1 MPVFPS
7 TEWMT
12 AFGEQLADHPDAA
25 SVATA
30 LDGVYRFVVEPAGP
44 LQTRHVYDVAIRPAG
59 GRAEVEVLDPDGQA
73 PRLTLTADYTRWRQ
87 LIRGELDVGLALLMR
102 RLRISGELR
111 SVSGSLSN
119 AQPLVTSLSQVE
131 TQWLD

>member
-7 TEWMT
+7 SEWMT
-12 AFGEQLADHPDAA
+12 AFGEELARHPDSG

-44 LQTRHVYDVAIRPAG
+44 LQTRHVYDVAIRPDN
-59 GRAEVEVLDPDGQA
+59 GRAAVEIVEGDAQ
-73 PRLTLTADYTRWRQ
+73 PRLTLTADYMRWRQ

-111 SVSGSLSN
+111 SVSGSLSS
-119 AQPLVTSLSQVE
+119 AQPLVSSLSQVDTE
-131 TQWLD
+131 WLD